1 MFWSTMKADQCKAKQ
16 AICTLLVKNRQG
28 LRLAIFQSWGIFA
41 SSSLV
46 FPMRSGQIIG
56 WLAALT
62 SSLTHHRSRTE
73 NLPHLTGEQSPA
85 EYLSTSESLCISRW
99 YRYHPRS
106 HRFSRRR
113 ISPVW
118 KCTDERGWQMTYAFN
133 SIFRWAFV
141 VLHKWKIILRYPS
154 DYGAYRSIITTIR
167 YCQRKTKN
175 FLPTSSTF
183 LSAVPRNPNSMLL
196 SGSLDFLAF

>member
-85 EYLSTSESLCISRW
+85 EYLSMVPANLCAFLDGTATIRVLIGSHEEGFRLCENVLMNVDDRW
-99 YRYHPRS
+99 RMHLI
-106 HRFSRRR
+106 RFS
-113 ISPVW
+113 
-118 KCTDERGWQMTYAFN
+118 DG
-133 SIFRWAFV
+133 
-141 VLHKWKIILRYPS
+141 
-154 DYGAYRSIITTIR
+154 
-167 YCQRKTKN
+167 
-175 FLPTSSTF
+175 
-183 LSAVPRNPNSMLL
+183 LL
-196 SGSLDFLAF
+196 WFFINGR